1 MPITHVVHK
10 QNYLYFQKFS
20 TYKAKFKGSI
30 SIKNASDLISNHG
43 FLQQTTKEQ
52 SVKLKLILLVG
63 LQKKPALIYATTKNG
78 SIVHSYTGLKNTPDS
93 VATNLSDGGI

>member
-1 MPITHVVHK
+1 MWCTSITI
-10 QNYLYFQKFS
+10 S
-20 TYKAKFKGSI
+20 TSKSFLLIKRNSKAQYRS
-30 SIKNASDLISNHG
+30 KNVSDLISNHG

-63 LQKKPALIYATTKNG
+63 LQKKPALIYATTKNE
-78 SIVHSYTGLKNTPDS
+78 SIVHAYTGLKNTPDS